1 MAYAPPMTVAPDRD
15 LMVSWQRGD
24 TAAFEALYR
33 RHGGPLYRYLLRTS
47 GSEDVASEVFQE
59 AWFRVVDRRD
69 RYRPEGAFTAWLY
82 RVARNCLIDYH
93 RRRASRPPSS
103 ANMAHPPETDV
114 PASSDVPSEL
124 EHSERLAAVRRGIAE
139 LPADQ
144 RDAFLLAH
152 EAGLTLEE
160 IAHVTGVGRETV
172 KSRIRYA
179 MDKLRRALR
188 TLEPDEP
195 PEDPRT

>member
-1 MAYAPPMTVAPDRD
+1 
-15 LMVSWQRGD
+15 MVSWQRGD

-33 RHGGPLYRYLLRTS
+33 RHGGPLYRYLLRSS
-47 GSEDVASEVFQE
+47 GSEDVAAEVFQE

-93 RRRASRPPSS
+93 RRRSSRPPSS
-103 ANMAHPPETDV
+103 GDMAHPPENEVPDGADV
-114 PASSDVPSEL
+114 PGEL
-124 EHSERLAAVRRGIAE
+124 EQAERLAALRQGIAK

-172 KSRIRYA
+172 KSRLRYA

-188 TLEPDEP
+188 TPD
-195 PEDPRT
+195 PEEAPEER